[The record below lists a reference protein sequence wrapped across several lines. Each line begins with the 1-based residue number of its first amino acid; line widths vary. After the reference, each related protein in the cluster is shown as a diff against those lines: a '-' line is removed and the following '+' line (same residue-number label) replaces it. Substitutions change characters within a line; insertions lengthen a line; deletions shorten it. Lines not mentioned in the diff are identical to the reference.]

1 MAMKVVSKGAIHVE
15 IKKKRGGGCCK
26 NQDNWTFAPPKFHPT
41 IRRQLRLIFIKIVFD
56 GINRRSNTTR
66 KSQLSQN
73 TLNVN
78 LHSTLC

>member
-15 IKKKRGGGCCK
+15 IKKKGGGVLQK
-26 NQDNWTFAPPKFHPT
+26 PRYLALRPPPKFHPT

>member
-15 IKKKRGGGCCK
+15 IKKKGGCCK